1 MSNPTPLETK
11 IILDTTD
18 AIREATT
25 LGTSLNKELL
35 KACEGL
41 KKGITNPEQLKAID
55 NLAAQYKKAI
65 ANIQHETAINGSI
78 VDVNDIIL
86 RVREAGLKAVGELKK
101 LGVGGQNVQTR
112 FDNAMAGVAANA
124 AYDKA
129 QNPRK
134 PPQWDNKPN
143 YDTSATQSKP
153 IDVRVINKESDPIP
167 TNLVKAASTISTTL
181 FAQFSAL
188 RATVESG
195 HTSIVQAII
204 DGGGT
209 GGGGGGNNTPQKT
222 TDIIQFEREIQDA
235 LERPFQN
242 IQFRGEDVTA
252 TGLQD
257 QLREMIS
264 QLSRA
269 DRDSMSGQ
277 DRAVTDQLLR
287 DARGLFNELSN
298 TLRTQTNAQSQAR
311 EGWENNQQTN
321 AQYEA
326 ALQGIR
332 DTLRGQANTAGQGQQ
347 SNATGLERVQE
358 MLDSSVDRTGSILD
372 RLSGHITRLN
382 QETRR
387 NSDGFNGGITGML
400 RDFHMI
406 GVSLPSEISQAVAMG
421 ENVLGFMRK
430 FTKNPQMLSGWER
443 GVSRL
448 GARVTQG
455 ISGLSNRGVDAI
467 TRWGAGRGV
476 AGRAIAGLGNF
487 AVRGAAGLGSGLVG
501 GVASLAGP
509 VAVLGLG
516 AAAGMKAWEVYVK
529 ERKENESKL
538 RQFHEAEDK
547 QMRAMRV
554 KAIEQEGKMEMNRIK
569 AVAELEKKRLS
580 NQSELA
586 RMRFEMNSA
595 DLKSQ
600 ERLLAI
606 EMKRTEIQTAK
617 EAMKQKQ
624 EFSIENFNTNWQ
636 FQQSQQEKREKITFK
651 HGIWDNAWFG
661 DKGNDRAYNEAG
673 QAVSRDIIELAT
685 NDKWG
690 AEEEEMLNRLLS
702 TANDAGKEVLTA
714 IKNTLDVQITQE
726 QTIIDQ
732 ITSMQGSISA
742 GTKAQIQSILD
753 QTAAIREQYSG
764 REQQG
769 MAFGKLLSDFKTKGV
784 DALIGNGIEKTK
796 DEKTGKEYY
805 MMRGANGE
813 AIQLGETIA
822 AVRVNLERMLKLDL
836 SKGDKSWVGRH
847 EGNQALLKEYNEQ
860 LRLAQAVAQ
869 AEASLSDAYL
879 HHAKAAEE
887 LRKSLRNDLFKNI
900 VADISNVSKWQDS
913 GAEKYHTRQ
922 MYGLEQQQL
931 AQRNDPRYLR
941 NQDAKMGLEITQA
954 FEKQVAELL
963 GSMNR
968 NERRSASNPNGR
980 IGSVQVGHEWALWE
994 QRNIKASEALFNFQK
1009 TKTDERFKLEM
1020 EYINKRNSAEIEVI
1034 NLQKELAI
1042 KTMNTALAQWKS
1054 KLDTYGKNQ
1063 FELRKELALGNIDL
1077 KYARSDERFESAYKL
1092 STADWEQ
1099 KRKTQTQEKVQA
1111 VEREGLEE
1119 ELAQEEALMKE
1130 RQKLELDLLELE
1142 FQIRLEQIKYE
1153 VQYKAQ
1159 LEKQQKEMENAEAE
1173 SFLKSHG
1180 EITLEDI
1187 AKFRGKN
1194 VEDLTE
1200 SEKRLTAEERIEF
1213 GKQMASNYYDGAEI
1227 LRSRLAG
1234 KQVKMGDEYV
1244 DLETYEKN
1252 KRDEFLAQN
1261 EEAYNNGS
1269 LDEKKRATYEALR
1282 EVRDNPLTASANA
1295 TALTTIFNNQSL
1307 KDFGQAFLSQGGSS
1321 PEAQAAAQEKRAAL
1335 ERQKGEID
1343 SDAIFANK
1351 LSTMYEE
1358 TQAKDEDGIGLQGK
1372 DNVISDKGMHDFVAD
1387 KLAYQSFDGMSGM
1400 AGWMDEVLKVDP
1412 ALLKEWADVTAQRDS
1427 MQGKDIGEKGQEGYV
1442 SYDETSDK
1450 ADELRKKVF
1459 KAAGMSDDVMERQWG
1474 SYSEDWG
1481 TFLANVGRMSVDAE
1495 TEANTQKAA
1504 LDKDI
1509 EKADQELGAA
1519 SEETTEIDTLL
1530 KTLGKD
1536 EDAATNAIYAQM
1548 DLEEKHAQTNDE
1560 LLGKILVTL
1569 DKGVPMRDKD
1579 GNVMKDENGEV
1590 MYQNVEDVKKRLSEN
1605 ELASKQ
1611 ARETL
1616 QQRNQQRKER
1626 VQTEEDAAFQKDS
1639 AIRQSNH
1646 DVERARRENAKEQE
1660 KAREE
1665 LRWNQAQRRDQM
1677 NADFI
1682 KTESKYATQQRQTET
1697 AATLDILRAKDGQE
1711 WMKAVMKR
1719 NQDSMYNQQTA
1730 ALEERQRMEME
1741 AYKNSGNVTE
1751 ENTARLE
1758 AKQEQERGQLDS
1770 AKQMGDAIRES
1781 MNGVGGLRSLV
1792 TEGTGGKSGLEDTW
1806 ERIQAA
1812 AFGHVVDPTADAIS
1826 QMNKAQQLNHAA
1838 LMQLLAK
1845 ELPAMVVNTAQMKP
1859 EAIGRMLRGVGGQ
1872 IVNNNYHSAGG
1883 GLAPGV

>member
-1 MSNPTPLETK
+1 MNNPTPLETK

-18 AIREATT
+18 AMREATA

-41 KKGITNPEQLKAID
+41 KKGISDPEQLKAID

-65 ANIQHETAINGSI
+65 VNMQHDTAINGSI

-112 FDNAMAGVAANA
+112 FDNVMAGVAANA

-167 TNLVKAASTISTTL
+167 TNFVKAASTISTTL

-222 TDIIQFEREIQDA
+222 TDIIQFERDIQEA

-242 IQFRGEDVTA
+242 IQFRGEEVTA

-277 DRAVTDQLLR
+277 DRATTDQLLR
-287 DARGLFNELSN
+287 DARELFNELSN
-298 TLRTQTNAQSQAR
+298 TLRTQTNDQSQAR

-332 DTLRGQANTAGQGQQ
+332 DTLRGQTNTAGQDQQ

-382 QETRR
+382 IETRR
-387 NSDGFNGGITGML
+387 NSDGFNGGITGLL

-406 GVSLPSEISQAVAMG
+406 GVSLPPEISQAMAMG
-421 ENVLGFMRK
+421 ENVLGLMRK
-430 FTKNPQMLSGWER
+430 FTKSPQMLAGWER

-448 GARVTQG
+448 GARAG
-455 ISGLSNRGVDAI
+455 GAI
-467 TRWGAGRGV
+467 TRGGERLAGLINPAGRSGSWLAKGAAQAARFGAG
-476 AGRAIAGLGNF
+476 GL
-487 AVRGAAGLGSGLVG
+487 S
-501 GVASLAGP
+501 SLAGGAATLAGP
-509 VAVLGLG
+509 TAILGLG
-516 AAAGMKAWEVYVK
+516 AAAAMRLWQEHWK
-529 ERKENESKL
+529 ERRENESKARQMQDADNKHL
-538 RQFHEAEDK
+538 RD
-547 QMRAMRV
+547 MRI
-554 KAIEQEGKMEMNRIK
+554 KTIEQTGKLEMNRIN
-569 AVAELEKKRLS
+569 AISELEKKRIS

-600 ERLLAI
+600 ERLYAI
-606 EMKRTEIQTAK
+606 EMKRAEIQTSKA
-617 EAMKQKQ
+617 AIKQKQ
-624 EFSIENFNTNWQ
+624 EFSVENFNTNWQ
-636 FQQSQQEKREKITFK
+636 FQGEQQAKREKMNFH
-651 HGIWDNAWFG
+651 HGYWDNFL
-661 DKGNDRAYNEAG
+661 GNDRAYNDAG
-673 QAVSRDIIELAT
+673 QRVSADIIELAT
-685 NDKWG
+685 SHKWG

-702 TANDAGKEVLTA
+702 ASNDANKEVLTA
-714 IKNTLDVQITQE
+714 IKSSLDVQITQE
-726 QTIIDQ
+726 QAVIDQ
-732 ITSMQGSISA
+732 LTSMEGAISA
-742 GTKAQIQSILD
+742 GTREQIQSILD

-764 REQQG
+764 RDQQQ
-769 MAFGKLLSDFKTKGV
+769 MAWGKLLSDFQRNGV
-784 DALIGNGIEKTK
+784 QSLIGNGIEEAYDPDTKKT
-796 DEKTGKEYY
+796 YY
-805 MMRGANGE
+805 MAKGANGE
-813 AIQLGETIA
+813 DIHLGENLVQVVANLNRYLAMDANRAGGSLVDRHESNQEKLKTLA
-822 AVRVNLERMLKLDL
+822 KNLELQKAI
-836 SKGDKSWVGRH
+836 G
-847 EGNQALLKEYNEQ
+847 E
-860 LRLAQAVAQ
+860 
-869 AEASLSDAYL
+869 AEAALSNAYL
-879 HHAKAAEE
+879 NHAKAAEE
-887 LRKSLRNDLFKNI
+887 LKKALRNDLFKNI

-913 GAEKYHTRQ
+913 GAEKLHTQQ

-963 GSMNR
+963 GSLNR
-968 NERRSASNPNGR
+968 SERRSASNPTGK
-980 IGSVQVGHEWALWE
+980 IGSVQAGQEWAMWE

-1009 TKTDERFKLEM
+1009 TKADERFKLEM
-1020 EYINKRNSAEIEVI
+1020 EYINRRNSAEIEVV

-1042 KTMNTALAQWKS
+1042 KTMNTALSQWKA

-1063 FELRKELALGNIDL
+1063 YELQKELALGKIDL
-1077 KYARSDERFESAYKL
+1077 KYAKSDERFEAGYKL

-1099 KRKTQTQEKVQA
+1099 ERKQQTQEKVQA

-1119 ELAQEEALMKE
+1119 ELAQEEALMQE
-1130 RQKLELDLLELE
+1130 RQKLELALLELE

-1173 SFLKSHG
+1173 SFLKAHG

-1213 GKQMASNYYDGAEI
+1213 GKQMASNYYEGADI
-1227 LRSRLAG
+1227 LRSRLSS

-1244 DLETYEKN
+1244 DLETHEKN

-1269 LDEKKRATYEALR
+1269 LDEKQRATYEALR

-1307 KDFGQAFLSQGGSS
+1307 KDFGQAYLDQGGSS
-1321 PEAQAAAQEKRAAL
+1321 PEAQAAAQAKKDEL
-1335 ERQKGEID
+1335 EARKAGID
-1343 SDAIFANK
+1343 ANAIFRERWGKIA
-1351 LSTMYEE
+1351 SGGME
-1358 TQAKDEDGIGLQGK
+1358 DEG
-1372 DNVISDKGMHDFVAD
+1372 
-1387 KLAYQSFDGMSGM
+1387 
-1400 AGWMDEVLKVDP
+1400 MDEGIVNARKTAADWDNRIKDYYKTADLLETLRTNADP
-1412 ALLKEWADVTAQRDS
+1412 ELLRQFAEISAQRDS
-1427 MQGKDIGEKGQEGYV
+1427 MQGKDIGNKGEEGYV
-1442 SYDETSDK
+1442 SYKEVSQQAEDVRRQVLASAGYEGRQLEYMVDFEPARK
-1450 ADELRKKVF
+1450 VMGEL
-1459 KAAGMSDDVMERQWG
+1459 A
-1474 SYSEDWG
+1474 
-1481 TFLANVGRMSVDAE
+1481 ANVGRIAVESE
-1495 TEANTQKAA
+1495 TEANKQKAE

-1509 EKADQELGAA
+1509 EKADKELGAA

-1560 LLGKILVTL
+1560 LLGKILVAL
-1569 DKGVPMRDKD
+1569 DKGVPMRDAN
-1579 GNVMKDENGEV
+1579 GNEMKDENGET
-1590 MYQNVEDVKKRLSEN
+1590 MYTNVQDVKKRLAEN

-1639 AIRQSNH
+1639 AMRQSNH
-1646 DVERARRENAKEQE
+1646 DIEKARRENEKEKE

-1682 KTESKYATQQRQTET
+1682 KTESKYASAQRQTDT
-1697 AATLDILRAKDGQE
+1697 NATLDILRAKDGNE

-1812 AFGHVVDPTADAIS
+1812 AFGHVADPTADAIS

-1845 ELPAMVVNTAQMKP
+1845 ELPAMVQNTAQMKP